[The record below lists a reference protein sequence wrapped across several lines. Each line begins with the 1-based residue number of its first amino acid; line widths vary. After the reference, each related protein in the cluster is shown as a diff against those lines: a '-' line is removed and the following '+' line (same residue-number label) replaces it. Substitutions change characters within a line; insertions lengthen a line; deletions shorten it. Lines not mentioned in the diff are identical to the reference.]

1 MQGTQSLLFIAAT
14 HPPHTSSCAQ
24 VAPLDWIEWLV
35 TIAIGFST
43 CIISWLVRFFTRSI
57 NWGNID
63 ILWVRRGRRGMSG
76 RGGSGRTMSGRTAS
90 GRYVDGRTTS
100 GRTGSG
106 RTVNRISPV

>member
-1 MQGTQSLLFIAAT
+1 MFTPAAHLPLT
-14 HPPHTSSCAQ
+14 FSFAQ
-24 VAPLDWIEWLV
+24 VAPLDWIEWLA

-43 CIISWLVRFFTRSI
+43 CIISWLVRFFTRAI
-57 NWGNID
+57 DWGNID
-63 ILWVRRGRRGMSG
+63 ILRVRRGRRGMSG